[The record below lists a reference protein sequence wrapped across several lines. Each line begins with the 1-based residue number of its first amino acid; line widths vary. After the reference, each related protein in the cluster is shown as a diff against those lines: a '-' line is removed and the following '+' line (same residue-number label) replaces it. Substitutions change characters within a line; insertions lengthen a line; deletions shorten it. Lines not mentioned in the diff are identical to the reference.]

1 LNATNGQAPSRQE
14 GEVML
19 AQQQTQSR
27 WTAFIERWDGRL
39 ERFRQSVDPYS
50 DGPERRMKPWVVATL
65 SVGLVVLAGLIGF
78 GGWWIYDHHKWA
90 LIWPL
95 LKVGKLFGVG
105 IAIVV
110 TIVFGGNLTKK
121 PQIEQAQNSDAAG
134 SKG

>member
-1 LNATNGQAPSRQE
+1 
-14 GEVML
+14 MF
-19 AQQQTQSR
+19 AQQQPQSR

-39 ERFRQSVDPYS
+39 ERFRQSIDPYS

-90 LIWPL
+90 LLWPL
-95 LKVGKLFGVG
+95 LKVGKLFAVGV
-105 IAIVV
+105 AIVV
-110 TIVFGGNLTKK
+110 AIFFGGNLTKK